1 MQFLL
6 LGLGTFLLGIAIL
19 RWVMQAEPRQIRK
32 GLLFIGIGLLG
43 LGLLYLAL
51 TGKLAALFAAAFAFL
66 PLLLRAWR
74 VHGFIRGVTG
84 LFGMARRFR
93 QSGGFGGFGGFGD
106 GGPGG
111 QTSEVETGFF
121 RMSLDHATGVMQGH
135 VLAGSFAGTDLK
147 DLDLGQLMTLYG
159 DIQADEESRQV
170 LEAYLDRRPDCAAWR
185 QQSTYRQSGGHSGNA
200 GNGPMREEEAW
211 RVLGLQPGA
220 NADEIKTA
228 YQRLMQKVHPDLG
241 GSDYLAAK
249 LNQARE
255 ILLSRTEN

>member
-6 LGLGTFLLGIAIL
+6 LGFGTFLLSIAML
-19 RWVMQAEPRQIRK
+19 RWVIRAEPRQIRTA
-32 GLLFIGIGLLG
+32 LAFIGIGLFG

-74 VHGFIRGVTG
+74 VHGLIRMVMR
-84 LFGMARRFR
+84 LFGMSR
-93 QSGGFGGFGGFGD
+93 SGGFASRGAGA
-106 GGPGG
+106 
-111 QTSEVETGFF
+111 QSSKVETGFL
-121 RMSLDHATGVMQGH
+121 RMRLDHDTGVMQGH
-135 VLAGSFAGTDLK
+135 VLAGSFAGAELK
-147 DLDLGQLMTLYG
+147 DLDLGQLITLYG
-159 DIQADEESRQV
+159 EIQGDDDSRQV
-170 LEAYLDRRPDCAAWR
+170 FEAYLDRRPDCAAWR
-185 QQSTYRQSGGHSGNA
+185 QHATSQQSDGPSGQA
-200 GNGPMREEEAW
+200 ETGPMREEEAW

-220 NADEIKTA
+220 TADEIKTA

-255 ILLSRTEN
+255 ILLAREGK